1 MKIDE
6 DNVFNCCF
14 YIWILYL
21 LYSIIL
27 AVYDFSCIKKMDWIQ
42 AENQTRVYSSRRS
55 TTVTYSFEKK
65 GIKISRAYPGLI
77 EGLNTWLWGIDK
89 KNRKEDISFFI
100 RYKDFKKIENNQIK
114 NRKDI
119 FGNDLIE
126 KESIPFFGLRKIDS
140 DRNQFILF
148 LDIWKY
154 NYCWIAFLGVV
165 VFPYIG
171 LYALKKMKINI
182 TKNISTAKNDRIWK
196 FAIILLFGITFF
208 SLMI

>member
-1 MKIDE
+1 MLNEEVMVKVKIK
-6 DNVFNCCF
+6 V
-14 YIWILYL
+14 I
-21 LYSIIL
+21 
-27 AVYDFSCIKKMDWIQ
+27 AGK
-42 AENQTRVYSSRRS
+42 
-55 TTVTYSFEKK
+55 
-65 GIKISRAYPGLI
+65 
-77 EGLNTWLWGIDK
+77 DK